1 MDKISIAQRKCRCNP
16 AGALSGLRGGE
27 ESPAG
32 KFTVFFGETGQLC
45 RETVRP
51 FWEAGL
57 KAGPKKAAANH
68 LKPGPL

>member
-32 KFTVFFGETGQLC
+32 KFTVFLKNRAAVPGNS
-45 RETVRP
+45 RP